1 MALEGWIQA
10 LELLTP
16 VAKAV
21 PVLGAPVEGSLE
33 AAGKI
38 LKFAQVRGLFCD
50 PELRIY
56 ARIQSVKTNKEQS
69 RELAEQA
76 ARWTQALVNALN
88 DVKTD
93 ATELERMRPD
103 VTPIREC
110 VSYHVCDASHTLQD
124 A

>member
-1 MALEGWIQA
+1 MALESWIQA

-33 AAGKI
+33 AAVKI
-38 LKFAQVRGLFCD
+38 LKFAQVRGLCD
-50 PELRIY
+50 DFARRIY
-56 ARIQSVKTNKEQS
+56 AWIQGAKTNKEQS
-69 RELAEQA
+69 KELAEQA

-103 VTPIREC
+103 VTPMREC
-110 VSYHVCDASHTLQD
+110 VSHHIV
-124 A
+124 